1 MALRDRRG
9 RVREDAA
16 MFIKFGIIL
25 AAWLAIISGIIGGVI
40 GGFSVIVGAF
50 LDVNAPANQFTAEGL
65 SGMALIVI
73 GLTFMIIGVAQVIVG
88 VGLWQF
94 RGWAWTLG
102 VVLESITLLGALGGL
117 FTGALTVSS
126 LITIA
131 VSGTIL
137 FYLLSPRV
145 RKLFGRN
152 GAHAPEQIG

>member
-1 MALRDRRG
+1 ML
-9 RVREDAA
+9 
-16 MFIKFGIIL
+16 IKFGIIL
-25 AAWLAIISGIIGGVI
+25 SAWLAIISGVIGGLI

-65 SGMALIVI
+65 SGMALIAI
-73 GLTFMIIGVAQVIVG
+73 GLTFMIIGVAQIIVG

-102 VVLESITLLGALGGL
+102 VVLESVTLLGAIGGL

-126 LITIA
+126 IITILI
-131 VSGTIL
+131 SGTIL

-145 RKLFGRN
+145 RKLFGRSD
-152 GAHAPEQIG
+152 AQAPERIGERAAQR